1 MSNILNNSKE
11 LIVLEMANNHQGD
24 LQHAKKIINEFSK
37 FVDKYK
43 ETFSFAMKFQYRDLD
58 SFIHPNFKN
67 SDLKFV
73 QRFETTKLSDDEFLE
88 LKNYCT
94 NKGFISMCT
103 PFDETSVKKVIDHEY
118 DILKI
123 ASASFDDW
131 PLLTEIV
138 KHKPNNLIAS
148 VGGADFD
155 KIKRF
160 YSFMTNNNIN
170 FAINYCVSLYP
181 STDED
186 LNLSFISKLKSE
198 FTDIRIGF
206 STHENP
212 SVVKTA
218 GLALHAGA
226 TIFEKHVALED
237 SSKEYYQNAYSVYPE
252 QFSEWIENLFEAKT
266 FYGNSEKCNKVI
278 EKELPALKPLQ
289 RGAFVKKEIK
299 KGDLIS
305 NKNTFFAIPTDE
317 NQITAND
324 FSKFNEIKSTTNIK
338 NLNPISSNNVNFSST
353 RNTIEEIREKVSIE
367 FKKYNIVI
375 PSGIEMEISHHYGV
389 ESFYNFG
396 TVMCTLINKDYCK
409 KVLYQFPDQHHP
421 EHFHKIK
428 EETFILLQ
436 GDLTVILNGKSHAMV
451 QGDILTIEREAKHE
465 FYSKNG
471 AIFEEISTAHLKDD
485 SYYSDN
491 EIMLNQNRK
500 SKITF
505 I

>member
-1 MSNILNNSKE
+1 M
-11 LIVLEMANNHQGD
+11 
-24 LQHAKKIINEFSK
+24 
-37 FVDKYK
+37 
-43 ETFSFAMKFQYRDLD
+43 
-58 SFIHPNFKN
+58 
-67 SDLKFV
+67 
-73 QRFETTKLSDDEFLE
+73 
-88 LKNYCT
+88 
-94 NKGFISMCT
+94 
-103 PFDETSVKKVIDHEY
+103 
-118 DILKI
+118 
-123 ASASFDDW
+123 
-131 PLLTEIV
+131 
-138 KHKPNNLIAS
+138 
-148 VGGADFD
+148 
-155 KIKRF
+155 
-160 YSFMTNNNIN
+160 
-170 FAINYCVSLYP
+170 
-181 STDED
+181 
-186 LNLSFISKLKSE
+186 
-198 FTDIRIGF
+198 
-206 STHENP
+206 
-212 SVVKTA
+212 
-218 GLALHAGA
+218 
-226 TIFEKHVALED
+226 
-237 SSKEYYQNAYSVYPE
+237 
-252 QFSEWIENLFEAKT
+252 
-266 FYGNSEKCNKVI
+266 I

-289 RGAFVKKEIK
+289 RGAFVKEIK
-299 KGDLIS
+299 RRFNFKQEYL
-305 NKNTFFAIPTDE
+305 FAIPTDE